1 MGVIGS
7 TNGVL
12 TPFPNDGLGF
22 AFYSIK
28 TKANDNTAPSNG
40 GSRQPSP
47 DKQASSPTSLISVDS
62 HKIPFSLGCNT
73 NKKLMFVQLKMRV
86 VNRGIPNSSNSMS
99 RQQQQ
104 KKKSGKIE
112 PKVPRGLRGLSISS
126 ISPTPSARSEFDKL
140 KNEANQIEQWW
151 STPRWQHTKRV
162 YSGKCGTIYTV
173 ELYFVVN
180 YIFRMPN
187 SKYLFLAFA
196 SMKYQRWM
204 WLRYDHL
211 MRLVMDRPWRQI
223 VVFPTDNLKS
233 CFHY

>member
-1 MGVIGS
+1 
-7 TNGVL
+7 
-12 TPFPNDGLGF
+12 
-22 AFYSIK
+22 
-28 TKANDNTAPSNG
+28 
-40 GSRQPSP
+40 
-47 DKQASSPTSLISVDS
+47 
-62 HKIPFSLGCNT
+62 
-73 NKKLMFVQLKMRV
+73 MFVQLKMRV

-162 YSGKCGTIYTV
+162 YSGECGTINTV

-180 YIFRMPN
+180 YIFWMPN

-204 WLRYDHL
+204 WLRCDHP
-211 MRLVMDRPWRQI
+211 MRLVMDQPWRQI

-233 CFHY
+233 YFHY